1 MASAKLKAAM
11 SADGARSAQRAV
23 GNVGHMDLYDIE
35 ANTPLSASRGQA
47 VSRMLNLAMTLLD
60 DQQEEEAVQV
70 EVDGIGLPAKVVG
83 DQEEV
88 AIMGMATDTGPV
100 LRVEAGKVI
109 GQEETSLI
117 GTTIA
122 IQATGE
128 EST

>member
-1 MASAKLKAAM
+1 MASAKLKAAT
-11 SADGARSAQRAV
+11 SADGARGTQRAA
-23 GNVGHMDLYDIE
+23 GNVGHMDLYDID
-35 ANTPLSASRGQA
+35 ANTPLSASREQT
-47 VSRMLNLAMTLLD
+47 VSRMLTLAMTLLD

-70 EVDGIGLPAKVVG
+70 EVDGAGLLAKEVG

-88 AIMGMATDTGPV
+88 AIMGKATDSGRVP
-100 LRVEAGKVI
+100 RVEAGKVN

-122 IQATGE
+122 IQAIRG

>member
-23 GNVGHMDLYDIE
+23 GNVGHMDLYDID
-35 ANTPLSASRGQA
+35 ANTPLSASRGQT

-70 EVDGIGLPAKVVG
+70 EVDGIGLPPKEGG

-88 AIMGMATDTGPV
+88 AMTGMAMDTGPV
-100 LRVEAGKVI
+100 LRKEAGKVI
-109 GQEETSLI
+109 GQMETILI
-117 GTTIA
+117 GITIA
-122 IQATGE
+122 IQATRG